1 LLIGATCA
9 GYQPARRIASFPT
22 SKLTRYRLSAYI
34 ALPFLGI
41 FRQELN
47 ILMRFCSKL
56 VSNIALGAVVLYAG
70 ESAGQPQR
78 ITSVV
83 RADLRSGKL
92 VRSVIVTP
100 KTVGEQR
107 VAGTV
112 VTPRVIP
119 ESPVTPVGPDA
130 PKPAPPTGLDEA
142 VDRIAAQHLLPPQ
155 LIHSVIKVESNY
167 NPLAVSPK
175 GAQGLMQ
182 LIPATARRFGVADS
196 FNPME
201 NIQGGAKY
209 LKYLLDLYDNDYAL
223 ALAAYN
229 AGEAAVAKYGAVP
242 PYKETQNYLHLVA
255 DQLKKLNKAAEGAG
269 RAQPVTQPAETVP
282 AGLKHIEAIVDRDGS
297 VRYVSR

>member
-1 LLIGATCA
+1 
-9 GYQPARRIASFPT
+9 
-22 SKLTRYRLSAYI
+22 
-34 ALPFLGI
+34 
-41 FRQELN
+41 
-47 ILMRFCSKL
+47 MHFCFKL
-56 VSNIALGAVVLYAG
+56 VWSAALGTVVLYAG
-70 ESAGQPQR
+70 ESVGQPQR

-100 KTVGEQR
+100 RTVGERR

-112 VTPRVIP
+112 ITPRVIP
-119 ESPVTPVGPDA
+119 ESPVAPPEPDA
-130 PKPAPPTGLDEA
+130 PKPAAPTGLSEA
-142 VDRIAAQHLLPPQ
+142 VDRIAAQHSLDPQ

-196 FNPME
+196 FNPTQ

-209 LKYLLDLYDNDYAL
+209 LKYLLDLYNNDYVL

-229 AGEAAVAKYGAVP
+229 AGEAAVAKYGTVP
-242 PYKETQNYLHLVA
+242 PYQETQNYLHLVA
-255 DQLKKLNKAAEGAG
+255 DQFKKLNKAAEGAG
-269 RAQPVTQPAETVP
+269 HAQPVTQPAETAP

>member
-1 LLIGATCA
+1 
-9 GYQPARRIASFPT
+9 
-22 SKLTRYRLSAYI
+22 
-34 ALPFLGI
+34 
-41 FRQELN
+41 
-47 ILMRFCSKL
+47 MRFCSTL
-56 VSNIALGAVVLYAG
+56 VWSTALGAIVLYAG

-100 KTVGEQR
+100 RTVGEQR
-107 VAGTV
+107 VGETV
-112 VTPRVIP
+112 ITPRAVP
-119 ESPVTPVGPDA
+119 ESPVAPAQPDA
-130 PKPAPPTGLDEA
+130 PKPSPATGLYEA
-142 VDRIAAQHLLPPQ
+142 VDRIAAQHSLPPQ

-167 NPLAVSPK
+167 NPRAVSPK

-209 LKYLLDLYDNDYAL
+209 LKYLLDLYNNDYAL

-229 AGEAAVAKYGAVP
+229 AGEAAVARYGAVP

-255 DQLKKLNKAAEGAG
+255 DQIKRLNKAAEGAG
-269 RAQPVTQPAETVP
+269 QAQPVNQPAETAP
-282 AGLKHIEAIVDRDGS
+282 DALKHMQPIMDRDGS

>member
-1 LLIGATCA
+1 
-9 GYQPARRIASFPT
+9 
-22 SKLTRYRLSAYI
+22 
-34 ALPFLGI
+34 
-41 FRQELN
+41 
-47 ILMRFCSKL
+47 M
-56 VSNIALGAVVLYAG
+56 VLYAG

-100 KTVGEQR
+100 RTVGERR

-112 VTPRVIP
+112 IAPRVISESLVAPP
-119 ESPVTPVGPDA
+119 EPDA
-130 PKPAPPTGLDEA
+130 PKPVVPAGLNEA
-142 VDRIAAQHLLPPQ
+142 VDRIAAQHSLDPQ

-229 AGEAAVAKYGAVP
+229 AGEAAVARYGAVP

-255 DQLKKLNKAAEGAG
+255 EQLKKLNKATEGAG
-269 RAQPVTQPAETVP
+269 HTQPVTQPAETAP
-282 AGLKHIEAIVDRDGS
+282 DGLKHMQPIVDRDGS